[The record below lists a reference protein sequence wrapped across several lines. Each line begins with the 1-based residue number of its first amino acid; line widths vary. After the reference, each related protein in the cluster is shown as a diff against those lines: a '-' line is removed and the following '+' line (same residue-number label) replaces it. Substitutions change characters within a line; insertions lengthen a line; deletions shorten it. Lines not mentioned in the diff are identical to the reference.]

1 MWKLVLT
8 VLILIVPAT
17 VIRGQTQFRIS
28 YDATIPTSL
37 RATVQ
42 AATERAA
49 AAWTRVLR
57 DDVTVSLTIFWEF
70 NETSIRK
77 ASGSTRYAR
86 RPYADLMAAM
96 KLDASSADDVLAVNN
111 LPSGSIPV
119 YLNYTSDNPNGPGSA
134 VPYLD
139 NNGDGNNTI
148 VRVPLALEKAL
159 GMRNPTAEGEDGNIL
174 FNGALDWDY
183 DTRDGRIADD
193 VFDFEVTAL
202 HELGHILG
210 FTSRIDSRLNLCAQ
224 RGQAAVAYDFI
235 TPMDLFTYSEDSAF
249 FGAVDW
255 SIDKRA
261 RYFSLDAGIT
271 SIQPFATG
279 LQLAGCDGGGSGY
292 TRGHWQNRN
301 FGETAIGIM
310 DPATIPFQTITAND
324 LQVMDVIGWDTGIP
338 LTELVGFNVADG
350 RSQVQWRQ
358 VADSPNYSILAS
370 SNLKHAFSSVARVS
384 GNAWSGDLPALP
396 NTRLLLVQANPP
408 AKRAANAFKAVK
420 PIHFNPEA
428 HCDSEACACHH
439 HAVDS
444 PNPAK

>member
-1 MWKLVLT
+1 MWKLVLSLF
-8 VLILIVPAT
+8 VLVLSAMV
-17 VIRGQTQFRIS
+17 VCGQPQFSIT
-28 YDATIPTSL
+28 YDTTIPTTL
-37 RATVQ
+37 RPAVQ

-49 AAWTRVLR
+49 AAWSRVLR
-57 DDVTVSLTIFWEF
+57 DEVTLNVTILWEF
-70 NETSIRK
+70 NETSTRK

-86 RPYADLMAAM
+86 RPYADLVTAM
-96 KLDASSADDVLAVNN
+96 QRDVSSADDALAVNN
-111 LPSGSIPV
+111 LPNGSIPV
-119 YLNYTSDNPNGPGSA
+119 YMNYTSDNPNGPGSA

-193 VFDFEVTAL
+193 VFDFEVTAI

-255 SIDKRA
+255 SIDQRA

-271 SIQPFATG
+271 SIQPFSTG
-279 LQLAGCDGGGSGY
+279 LQFAGCDGGGGGY

-301 FGETAIGIM
+301 FGDAAIGIM

-324 LQVMDVIGWDTGIP
+324 LQVMDVIGWDAGIP

-350 RSQVQWRQ
+350 RSQIQWRQ
-358 VADSPNYSILAS
+358 VANSPNYSILAGS
-370 SNLKHAFSSVARVS
+370 HPKRAFSSVARVS
-384 GNAWSGDLPALP
+384 GNAWSGDLPAFP

-408 AKRAANAFKAVK
+408 AERAATAFKAVE
-420 PIHFNPEA
+420 PIQFNPEA

-444 PNPAK
+444 LVTPK